1 MTYATDTFPQYIP
14 VRKILVFTVKVVHE
28 SFIKQAFQYQ
38 GNTVNVSVWD
48 TDCTLFVGSTLF
60 LFPTHS
66 LTFTFPSP
74 SHLPFHLLLP
84 PSPFRLFRSQ
94 RPSSSFDPQTDVYIL
109 CFSIGD
115 RESYKNIYQKW
126 IPEIC
131 KPGIESTMILVGTK
145 IDLRGEISSEDKKE
159 RKNNESKKEAEKK
172 SQPSTEMADE
182 GLLKKSHGQKLSVEI
197 QAFRYVEISAM
208 KNIGVN
214 ELFLEA
220 TLAVTIGNRQP
231 RQEKSPRCV
240 MM

>member
-1 MTYATDTFPQYIP
+1 
-14 VRKILVFTVKVVHE
+14 
-28 SFIKQAFQYQ
+28 
-38 GNTVNVSVWD
+38 
-48 TDCTLFVGSTLF
+48 
-60 LFPTHS
+60 
-66 LTFTFPSP
+66 
-74 SHLPFHLLLP
+74 
-84 PSPFRLFRSQ
+84 
-94 RPSSSFDPQTDVYIL
+94 
-109 CFSIGD
+109 
-115 RESYKNIYQKW
+115 
-126 IPEIC
+126 
-131 KPGIESTMILVGTK
+131 MILVGTK

-172 SQPSTEMADE
+172 SQPSTDE
-182 GLLKKSHGQKLSVEI
+182 GLLKKSHGQKLSEEI